1 MIEKI
6 QLMALMLVTDLKTRR
21 DERGATAVEYGLL
34 VAMIAGAIVLAVG
47 ALGGAISGAFTDI
60 KDQIAP

>member
-6 QLMALMLVTDLKTRR
+6 QLMALMLITDLTTRR

-34 VAMIAGAIVLAVG
+34 VALIAGAIVVAVT
-47 ALGGAISGAFTDI
+47 ALGGAVAAAFTDI
-60 KDQIAP
+60 AGKL